1 MCVCVYMRVVREE
14 HEHVLYSISLFASS
28 FPSSGSVAA
37 AASASA
43 AAAAAATSSFL
54 GERGVARPRGE
65 AEMVESIRD
74 RAVGSA

>member
-1 MCVCVYMRVVREE
+1 MRVVREE

-28 FPSSGSVAA
+28 FPSSGSAAA
-37 AASASA
+37 AASASAAAEAA

>member
-1 MCVCVYMRVVREE
+1 MRVVREE

-43 AAAAAATSSFL
+43 AAAAAAAAATSSFL

>member
-1 MCVCVYMRVVREE
+1 MRVAREE

-43 AAAAAATSSFL
+43 AAAAAAATSSFL